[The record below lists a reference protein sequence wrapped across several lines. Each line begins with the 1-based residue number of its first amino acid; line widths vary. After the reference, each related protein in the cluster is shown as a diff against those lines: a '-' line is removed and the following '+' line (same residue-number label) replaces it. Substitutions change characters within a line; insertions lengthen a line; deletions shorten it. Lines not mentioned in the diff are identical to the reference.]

1 MIPPRYARVLHEG
14 ELRYVRV
21 GEDEHQL
28 LDAAPWRGG
37 STTGER
43 VPAGGALACPV
54 EPTKILGV
62 GRNYR
67 AHAAELGNEL
77 PTEPLLF
84 LKPPSSLVGP
94 GAAIELPPES
104 ARVDYEGELGVV
116 IGRRARRVSRED
128 ALGYVFGLTVVCDVT
143 ARDLQ
148 KKDGQWARAKG
159 FDGFCPTGP
168 VVVSG
173 LAPAPLA
180 LELRVNG
187 EVRQSASTA
196 LMVFDVARVIEH
208 ASACMTLEPG
218 DLLAT
223 GTPEGIGALAA
234 GDRVEVS
241 VEGVGTLAFS
251 VRA

>member
-1 MIPPRYARVLHEG
+1 MPTARYARVRHHGALVYVVLG
-14 ELRYVRV
+14 ER
-21 GEDEHQL
+21 EHQI
-28 LDAAPWRGG
+28 LDRAPWLGG
-37 STTGER
+37 GPTGAH
-43 VPAGGALACPV
+43 VPADSALLCPV

-77 PTEPLLF
+77 PAEPLLF
-84 LKPPSSLVGP
+84 LKPPSSLAGP
-94 GAAIELPPES
+94 GDTIELPPES

-128 ALGYVFGLTVVCDVT
+128 ARDHVFGLTVVCDVT

-173 LAPAPLA
+173 LDPAALA
-180 LELRVNG
+180 LELKVNG
-187 EVRQSASTA
+187 GVRQSASTA
-196 LMVFDVARVIEH
+196 LMVFDVARIIEH

-223 GTPEGIGALAA
+223 GTPEGIGPLAPR
-234 GDRVEVS
+234 DRVEVTI
-241 VEGVGTLAFS
+241 EGIGTLAFS
-251 VRA
+251 VRG